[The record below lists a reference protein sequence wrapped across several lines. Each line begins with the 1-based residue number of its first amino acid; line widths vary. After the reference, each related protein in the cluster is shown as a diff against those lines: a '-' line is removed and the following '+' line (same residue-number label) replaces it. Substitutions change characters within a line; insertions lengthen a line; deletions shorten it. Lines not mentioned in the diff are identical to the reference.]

1 MDINVSKWTV
11 IYPSYLNSRV
21 SCTKGRRVAK
31 DIAVDSPN
39 LHEISEC
46 LQFLKIRHT
55 IEQNKTY
62 SRDILARGRCRCEL
76 KNEDGIYMN
85 SEIKSKK
92 QVLLKLCDL
101 IPRLKSR
108 GEEAKDAA
116 NAGKGGKNKKNRN
129 KKRR

>member
-11 IYPSYLNSRV
+11 IYPSYFNAKV

-31 DIAVDSPN
+31 NIAVDNPN
-39 LHEISEC
+39 LNEISEC

-76 KNEDGIYMN
+76 RNEAGMN
-85 SEIKSKK
+85 MNPEITSKK
-92 QVLLKLCDL
+92 LLLLKLCDL

-108 GEEAKDAA
+108 SEEAKDSAA
-116 NAGKGGKNKKNRN
+116 NKGGGKNKKNRN

>member
-1 MDINVSKWTV
+1 MNINVSKWTC
-11 IYPSYLNSRV
+11 IYPSYFNAKV
-21 SCTKGRRVAK
+21 SCAKGRRVAK
-31 DIAVDSPN
+31 SVAVDNPN

-76 KNEDGIYMN
+76 KNEAGMN
-85 SEIKSKK
+85 MNPEINSKK
-92 QVLLKLCDL
+92 KLLLKLCDL

-108 GEEAKDAA
+108 SEEAKDAA
-116 NAGKGGKNKKNRN
+116 NTGKGGKNKKNKN
-129 KKRR
+129 KKRK